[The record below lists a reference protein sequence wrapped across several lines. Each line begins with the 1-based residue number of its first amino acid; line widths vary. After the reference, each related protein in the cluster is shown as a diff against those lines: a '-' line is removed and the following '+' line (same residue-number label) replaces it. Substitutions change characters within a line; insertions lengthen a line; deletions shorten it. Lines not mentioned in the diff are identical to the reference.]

1 MTPQSPFYPVQI
13 ILQYFTFTLDKVTL
27 IPICGLSRECRHE
40 SSVMHITRRDLQFT
54 MYFPKPVARWH
65 SCQTQPWENEMDLK
79 RCVSFKVLSRFR
91 PGLWKFCCNNEQS
104 KNSCSLFTW
113 GELMDINE
121 AMQGATWLL
130 PKAAVIENQLN
141 NGERISGNAVRYMA
155 QVTWAECSR
164 RQSSFGKPASV

>member
-1 MTPQSPFYPVQI
+1 MPQPPFYPVKI
-13 ILQYFTFTLDKVTL
+13 ILQYFTFTLDKIIL
-27 IPICGLSRECRHE
+27 IPVCGLSRECRHE
-40 SSVMHITRRDLQFT
+40 SSAMHITWHDLQFM

-65 SCQTQPWENEMDLK
+65 NLEKMKWIWNSASPLK
-79 RCVSFKVLSRFR
+79 SWANSDRAFGKC
-91 PGLWKFCCNNEQS
+91 CCNNEQS

-121 AMQGATWLL
+121 AMQGAKWLL
-130 PKAAVIENQLN
+130 PKAAVIKNHLN

-164 RQSSFGKPASV
+164 CQSSFGKPASV